1 MSVDQRLRNGL
12 RDSVADVDPDPHAA
26 LSRVEARARR
36 ATRASR
42 WARGALA
49 VAACAAGLALVPPLI
64 DWARDGDRPNG
75 VSEGGL
81 TGTYVVDVADTAP
94 ARTAQLTGRWVIT
107 FEDNGVLD
115 LNPPPGYDG
124 TTAGTSYEID
134 AQTLRTNALID
145 HLGCQASGDTV
156 VGTYEW
162 QLREDRLEFEL
173 VRDDCQAR
181 VELFTG
187 QMWSRA
193 P

>member
-1 MSVDQRLRNGL
+1 MGAVGRRRAGQDLTGLVHHSDRGVQYRAIRYTERLADAAAVASVGGRG
-12 RDSVADVDPDPHAA
+12 DSYDNAMA
-26 LSRVEARARR
+26 EARN
-36 ATRASR
+36 S
-42 WARGALA
+42 
-49 VAACAAGLALVPPLI
+49 
-64 DWARDGDRPNG
+64 
-75 VSEGGL
+75 
-81 TGTYVVDVADTAP
+81 
-94 ARTAQLTGRWVIT
+94 
-107 FEDNGVLD
+107 
-115 LNPPPGYDG
+115 PGYDG

-134 AQTLRTNALID
+134 GQTLRTNALID
-145 HLGCQASGDTV
+145 HLGCQASGDTA